1 MKKALRIIGFGNRL
15 RELRKAQ
22 KLTAAEL
29 GKMVQL
35 SQVSILRYENEQ
47 MRPNWDSLEKLSEAL
62 NTTIDFLRYGKN
74 VPLLRSRDGVDTAYE
89 LSRRLLTSK
98 SDLKDLEKLLLDFVE
113 QRVKEK
119 FKSS

>member
-29 GKMVQL
+29 GKMVKL

-62 NTTIDFLRYGKN
+62 HTSIDFLRYGKN

>member
-1 MKKALRIIGFGNRL
+1 MKRNTKVTGFGNRL

-22 KLTAAEL
+22 KLTADEL

-62 NTTIDFLRYGKN
+62 NTTIEFLRYGKN
-74 VPLLRSRDGVDTAYE
+74 DLPLKRQDSVDTAYE
-89 LSRRLLTSK
+89 MSRRLLTSK

-113 QRVKEK
+113 ERVKAK
-119 FKSS
+119 IKT